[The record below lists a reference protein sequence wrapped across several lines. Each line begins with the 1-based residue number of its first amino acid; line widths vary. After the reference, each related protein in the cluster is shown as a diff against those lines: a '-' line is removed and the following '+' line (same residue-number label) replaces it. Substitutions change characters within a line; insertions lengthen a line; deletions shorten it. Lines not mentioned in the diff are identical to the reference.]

1 MPARSGITEFVRAHL
16 SLSNDEIVAAAKAS
30 GQSYDAMRVRRAR
43 WKVENL
49 SPKSKR
55 REAASAPRQARK
67 KQQQPSAAPTGHEL
81 KLGQLR
87 RLIFELGFDAARAIF
102 DEFDH
107 AHQRMKSGRET

>member
-1 MPARSGITEFVRAHL
+1 MPKRSGITEFVRAHL

-30 GQSYDAMRVRRAR
+30 GQSYDAMNVRRTR
-43 WKVENL
+43 WKIENR

-55 REAASAPRQARK
+55 KEASAPRQARK
-67 KQQQPSAAPTGHEL
+67 KQQPSAAAPTGHEL